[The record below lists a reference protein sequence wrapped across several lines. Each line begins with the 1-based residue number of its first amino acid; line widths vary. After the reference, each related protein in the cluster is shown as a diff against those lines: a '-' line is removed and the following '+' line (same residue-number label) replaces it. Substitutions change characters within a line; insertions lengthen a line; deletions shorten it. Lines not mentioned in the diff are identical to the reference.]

1 MKKVKKGVDLLDAP
15 PLKLEKPD
23 IIDHILH
30 CWYENIPPKM
40 EKCV

>member
-15 PLKLEKPD
+15 PQKWENPA

-30 CWYENIPPKM
+30 CW
-40 EKCV
+40 

>member
-15 PLKLEKPD
+15 PVKLEKPA

-30 CWYENIPPKM
+30 CW
-40 EKCV
+40 